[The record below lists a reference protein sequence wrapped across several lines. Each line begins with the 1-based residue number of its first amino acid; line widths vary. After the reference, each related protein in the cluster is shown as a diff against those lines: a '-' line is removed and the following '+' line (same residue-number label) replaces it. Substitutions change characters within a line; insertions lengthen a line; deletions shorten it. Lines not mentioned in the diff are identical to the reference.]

1 MCVALV
7 IQHAQ
12 RMLRIIC
19 HLPPV
24 WLYDIFPHYL
34 INGTIV
40 GMSYWTQNVFYLQNL
55 SHIFPILR
63 WILRDII
70 INVKTSSCNVAV
82 IPVRFFNQIWIFFTD
97 FRKKLKYQISSKS
110 VQWEPSCSRGRTDG
124 QTDLTKLIVAFLNF
138 AIARRDEK
146 GKSYCVI
153 SSSLVGSS
161 CHIQFALGA
170 HALLHNCTLNVHNR
184 LKPLWWIFNYHD
196 SFIFYGSITT
206 FEKPG

>member
-1 MCVALV
+1 MREHACVCSLSYPTCTENAPYYMSSAACMAL
-7 IQHAQ
+7 
-12 RMLRIIC
+12 R
-19 HLPPV
+19 
-24 WLYDIFPHYL
+24 YFS
-34 INGTIV
+34 T
-40 GMSYWTQNVFYLQNL
+40 L
-55 SHIFPILR
+55 SHKRYDCRNELLNTKCVLSPEL
-63 WILRDII
+63 
-70 INVKTSSCNVAV
+70 
-82 IPVRFFNQIWIFFTD
+82 VRFFNQIWIFFTD